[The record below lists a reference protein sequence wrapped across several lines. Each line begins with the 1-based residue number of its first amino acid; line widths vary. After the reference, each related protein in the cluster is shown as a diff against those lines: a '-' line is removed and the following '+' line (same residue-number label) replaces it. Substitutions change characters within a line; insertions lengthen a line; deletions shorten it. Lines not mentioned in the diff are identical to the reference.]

1 LYLLN
6 GDTEDFFILLSFKI
20 QLKQGKKSMENLS
33 AKENVTPEPEYL
45 TPEQLSAKLQVARK
59 TIKKWTLARRIPGQL
74 KCGGRWRY
82 RRNEIEKALLR
93 GKLLNS

>member
-1 LYLLN
+1 MDLKELSN
-6 GDTEDFFILLSFKI
+6 GNISDFEFF
-20 QLKQGKKSMENLS
+20 
-33 AKENVTPEPEYL
+33 

-82 RRNEIEKALLR
+82 NRVSVEKAILR
-93 GKLLNS
+93 GEFLNKVT